1 MDHQLAVNEIAP
13 GAETRAFDGADADAD
28 AEFIEKARDFL
39 AKFGVNRAL
48 LDADVDLVDA
58 GILDSL
64 LLLAFFAFVEE
75 QRGQDAQFDPQDVMA
90 IRTLRGASALARSR
104 TANA

>member
-13 GAETRAFDGADADAD
+13 GAETRAFDGAD

-48 LDADVDLVDA
+48 LDAGVDLVDA

-104 TANA
+104 GAKA